1 MQKSSN
7 QRFSFSTWRRFVTIA
22 KPFFFSTERFKALGL
37 LILLLTLSMSVTRV
51 SVWMSEIAGNYMNA
65 LTERKSEDFYRN
77 IRLFALAVMC
87 ATPVVV
93 LYRFTEDKFALL
105 WRRWLTQFYITRYF
119 SHRSYYRINLERS
132 LDNPDQRIAD
142 EIRTFTGTSISF
154 FLIFLNSIIN
164 LWAWSYVLWR
174 VSPALSATSFLYAF
188 LGSLGTMIIGR
199 RLVSLNFAQQ
209 KKEAD
214 FRYRL
219 VQIRD
224 NSESVALYRGEDK
237 EAIQIQYR
245 LRDALHNL
253 NVLIGWNRNLGFF
266 TRTYEYFKAVV
277 PVLIVAPLYFSEKTN
292 FGALTQATIAFA
304 WVLDALSLIVSQ
316 FERLSAFAATIARL
330 GALSEELDKGDRYCV
345 WPREDPTWITIG
357 TDSKLVL
364 ENLSIMT
371 PNRQRTLV
379 SGLSLTAGEG
389 QRLLITGAS
398 GVGKTALFRAI
409 AGLWTDGHGVIKR
422 PELESLVFLPQTPYM
437 LLGSFRQQLLYST
450 RSTPCSDAEL
460 AEVLERVRL
469 GELLSRIGGF
479 DAEMDWVNV
488 LSLGEQQRI
497 AFARLLL
504 AKPRI
509 AFLDEATTALDLD
522 DENHLYGLLKSVGQ
536 NYISIGHRA
545 SLVAHHD
552 SHLELL
558 ADGKWRMSQSP
569 V

>member
-1 MQKSSN
+1 MQKSSS

-22 KPFFFSTERFKALGL
+22 KPLFFSADRFKALGL
-37 LILLLTLSMSVTRV
+37 LVLLFTLSMSVTRL
-51 SVWMSEIAGNYMNA
+51 SVWMSEIAGSYMNA
-65 LTERKSEDFYRN
+65 LTERKSEEFYRS
-77 IRLFALAVMC
+77 IRWFAVAVLC
-87 ATPVVV
+87 TTPVVV
-93 LYRFTEDKFALL
+93 MYRYTEEKFALL
-105 WRRWLTQFYITRYF
+105 WRRFLAQYYITRYF

-142 EIRTFTGTSISF
+142 EIRNFAGTSISF
-154 FLIFLNSIIN
+154 FLILLNSVIN
-164 LWAWSYVLWR
+164 LSAWSYVLWR
-174 VSPALSATSFLYAF
+174 VSPTLSATSFVYAF
-188 LGSLGTMIIGR
+188 LGSLGTMLIGR

-237 EAIQIQYR
+237 EATQILYR

-253 NVLIGWNRNLGFF
+253 NMLIGWNRNLGFF
-266 TRTYEYFKAVV
+266 TRSYEYFKAVV
-277 PVLIVAPLYFSEKTN
+277 PVLIVAPLYFTEQTN

-316 FERLSAFAATIARL
+316 FERLSAFAATIARV

-345 WPREDPTWITIG
+345 WPRENPTWITIG

-364 ENLSIMT
+364 DHLTVMT
-371 PNRQRTLV
+371 PNRQRTLI
-379 SGLSLTAGEG
+379 SGLNLTVDAG
-389 QRLLITGAS
+389 QHLLITGAS
-398 GVGKTALFRAI
+398 GVGKTSLFRAI
-409 AGLWTDGHGVIKR
+409 AGLWTDGQGIIKR
-422 PELESLVFLPQTPYM
+422 PDLDSLVFLPQTPYM
-437 LLGSFRQQLLYST
+437 LLGTFRQQLLYST
-450 RSTPCSDAEL
+450 RGASISDAQL
-460 AEVLERVRL
+460 TEVLERVRL
-469 GELLSRIGGF
+469 GELLARIGGF
-479 DAEMDWVNV
+479 DAEMDWLNV

-509 AFLDEATTALDLD
+509 AFLDEATTALDLE
-522 DENHLYGLLKSVGQ
+522 DEKYLYGLLQESGQ
-536 NYISIGHRA
+536 SYVSIGHRA
-545 SLVAHHD
+545 SLVSYHD
-552 SHLELL
+552 LHLELL
-558 ADGKWRMSQSP
+558 ADGKWKL